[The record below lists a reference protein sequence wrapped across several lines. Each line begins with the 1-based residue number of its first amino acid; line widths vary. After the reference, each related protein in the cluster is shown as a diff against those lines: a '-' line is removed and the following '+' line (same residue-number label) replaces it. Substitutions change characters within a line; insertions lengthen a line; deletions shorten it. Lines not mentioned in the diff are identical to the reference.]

1 MTGSAIL
8 TIFKKEFIGLLR
20 SPFGWIMACVYAL
33 LSLSAAFY
41 GGNYLGTCVEG
52 NTQFFQTQPEILPLA
67 VPALAVTFWANEKR
81 RGTFEFL
88 ISQPVAFS
96 AIVIGKFL
104 SAWSFYVLLLFLV
117 SGLWISAS
125 FLVPVSTSLVAAGI
139 VGCILTAGAFIAL
152 ASAVSFPASGTVSA
166 FILSLVACIVVKM
179 INFEW
184 LWKLSNVSGEIFMRS
199 GQALNFDYHFQNFMT
214 GRLSAGDIVYFLG
227 IIAFS
232 LWFNTAALAVGRR

>member
-1 MTGSAIL
+1 MPENSKMISCR
-8 TIFKKEFIGLLR
+8 K
-20 SPFGWIMACVYAL
+20 AL
-33 LSLSAAFY
+33 PS
-41 GGNYLGTCVEG
+41 C
-52 NTQFFQTQPEILPLA
+52 
-67 VPALAVTFWANEKR
+67 
-81 RGTFEFL
+81 
-88 ISQPVAFS
+88 
-96 AIVIGKFL
+96 
-104 SAWSFYVLLLFLV
+104 
-117 SGLWISAS
+117 
-125 FLVPVSTSLVAAGI
+125 

-152 ASAVSFPASGTVSA
+152 ASVVSFPASGTVSA